1 MSVNDYKICT
11 GLRNNQRISFLHF
24 FILYPEDKRFLLV
37 STQSDIRGLTQT
49 TDAFPALPYPRV
61 TRPSSV
67 DYYIDGDGQGH
78 LFWVGGDPMTSF
90 ASQSVYTSFVNGTGV
105 QKLLDSEKGKRAVK
119 QFS

>member
-1 MSVNDYKICT
+1 M
-11 GLRNNQRISFLHF
+11 QRTNASCSSQLGATSA
-24 FILYPEDKRFLLV
+24 V
-37 STQSDIRGLTQT
+37 SLKT

-105 QKLLDSEKGKRAVK
+105 QKLLDSEKGNFVFNPSRNIQVHVRVHVSL
-119 QFS
+119 FLNGVR